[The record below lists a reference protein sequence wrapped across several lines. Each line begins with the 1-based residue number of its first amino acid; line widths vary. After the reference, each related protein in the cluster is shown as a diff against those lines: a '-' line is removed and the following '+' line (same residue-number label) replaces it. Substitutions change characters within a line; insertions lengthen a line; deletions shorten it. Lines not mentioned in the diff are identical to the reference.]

1 MAIEII
7 TCNLNFRSLQ
17 ILRVLNDKWTED
29 SVGKK
34 KKKNNKC
41 WHGEIGSNE
50 MEKK

>member
-1 MAIEII
+1 MISGQKTLWMI
-7 TCNLNFRSLQ
+7 F
-17 ILRVLNDKWTED
+17 
-29 SVGKK
+29 